1 MEATDTTET
10 PESEP
15 RSGPYLRVGWIAK
28 HFDVAVST
36 VYALIEAGT
45 LPAIAIGTGAKKA
58 ALRVHRDDFEAY
70 ELRLRK
76 TPQPA
81 DSSAA

>member
-15 RSGPYLRVGWIAK
+15 DSGSYLRVRWIAK
-28 HFDVAVST
+28 YFDVGLST
-36 VYALIEAGT
+36 VYDLIEAGA
-45 LPAIAIGTGAKKA
+45 LPAVAIGTGAKK

-70 ELRLRK
+70 ELSLRK
-76 TPQPA
+76 TPQSA
-81 DSSAA
+81 DSTTA

>member
-10 PESEP
+10 LESEP
-15 RSGPYLRVGWIAK
+15 QSGPYLRVRWIAK
-28 HFDVAVST
+28 HFDVAIST

-45 LPAIAIGTGAKKA
+45 LPAIAIGTGAKKT
-58 ALRVHRDDFEAY
+58 LRVHRDDFEAY

-81 DSSAA
+81 DSSAV